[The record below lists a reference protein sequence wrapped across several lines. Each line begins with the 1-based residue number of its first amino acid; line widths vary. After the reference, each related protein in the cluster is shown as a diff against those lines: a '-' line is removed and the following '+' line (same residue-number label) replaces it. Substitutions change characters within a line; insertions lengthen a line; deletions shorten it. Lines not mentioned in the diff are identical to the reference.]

1 MILDY
6 NVFNDEI
13 ENIIYK
19 NTKSSLLNKIARNAE
34 RYVGLFRTTS
44 PRMKLIQNIT
54 QSNEISFGDF
64 IESIITMYLGL
75 FYENLPKRATY
86 NNETIM
92 FDQLFL
98 YNDKIFMIEQKI
110 RDDHDSTKKRGQ
122 YLNFI
127 SKINYLKENYPDKE
141 ISAIMWFVDNTLN
154 KNRNYYLEMMNNDKD
169 KLKTELNLFYGDEL
183 FYYLDQVSIWDEL
196 TAYLFQWKQAADNDV
211 ILNFEN
217 DWEQTKKEI
226 YENITKST
234 WNKLLSN
241 NDVVSQILP
250 ILFPTG
256 KYKEINFD

>member
-19 NTKSSLLNKIARNAE
+19 NTKSSLLNKIARNPE